1 VSTFTAGDTAPTF
14 TATLTT
20 DGAAANLT
28 GAAVVLHFAT
38 PSGALSPAASL
49 VDAAAGTIS
58 YSWAADDLSDA
69 RVGVWSWEAQVT
81 FSNGKVQ
88 TFPGGSFRVAAQL
101 A

>member
-1 VSTFTAGDTAPTF
+1 VSSFTAGDTAPDF
-14 TATLTT
+14 TATLTS
-20 DGAAANLT
+20 DGVAANLT
-28 GAAVVLHFAT
+28 GATVVLHFAT

-49 VDAAAGTIS
+49 VDASAGTIS
-58 YSWAADDLSDA
+58 YSWAAQDLTDA

-81 FSNGKVQ
+81 FSDGKVQ

>member
-1 VSTFTAGDTAPTF
+1 VSTFTAGDTAPAF

-28 GAAVVLHFAT
+28 GATVVLHFAT

-49 VDAAAGTIS
+49 VDASAGTIS
-58 YSWAADDLSDA
+58 YSWAVDDLSDA
-69 RVGVWSWEAQVT
+69 RAGVWEWEAQVT
-81 FSNGKVQ
+81 FSDGKVQ